1 MPLEA
6 MATYTVDYT
15 GIPGHVYTLLLESG
29 RFYVGWSSAVENR
42 IAQHFSGRAA
52 SGRYST
58 NRCKCWRASQA
69 TRGSKTSSRYRSCA
83 SMDGSEYGAAAG
95 VN

>member
-42 IAQHFSGRAA
+42 IAQHFSGARLCC
-52 SGRYST
+52 SER
-58 NRCKCWRASQA
+58 RQ
-69 TRGSKTSSRYRSCA
+69 SKVVFQ
-83 SMDGSEYGAAAG
+83 DPFP
-95 VN
+95 